1 MGNVAVADAA
11 GTVRALRAQLERI
24 EGRRLDTPVL
34 PVPPALA
41 ALLPGG
47 GLRPGASYSL
57 GRSTSLLFALLAR
70 PSREGSWCAAI
81 GMPHLGAEA
90 ARAAGV
96 DLERLVLVP
105 EPGERWLTVTATV
118 ADVLPVVA
126 VRPPARAKDADIARL
141 AARMREREAVLL
153 VQGPWP
159 QTEAM
164 IDVGDPSWSGLG
176 DGYGLLEGRELTVTV
191 TSRRFPMPRSG
202 RVLLPDAQGGL
213 AAEQAPASVPASA
226 QESAPLRAVG

>member
-1 MGNVAVADAA
+1 MGNVAVADVA
-11 GTVRALRAQLERI
+11 GTVDALRAQVERLQGRRI
-24 EGRRLDTPVL
+24 EGPVL
-34 PVPPALA
+34 PVPSALA
-41 ALLPGG
+41 NLLPGG

-57 GRSTSLLFALLAR
+57 GRSMSLLFALFAR
-70 PSREGSWCAAI
+70 PSQDGAWCAAV

-96 DLERLVLVP
+96 DLSRLVLIP
-105 EPGERWLTVTATV
+105 EPGERWLAVTAAI

-126 VRPPARAKDADIARL
+126 VRPPARAKDGDIARL

-164 IDVGDPSWSGLG
+164 IDIGDPSWTGLG
-176 DGYGLLEGRELTVTV
+176 DGWGLLEERELTVTV
-191 TSRRFPMPRSG
+191 TSRRHPAPRTG
-202 RVLLPDAQGGL
+202 RVLLPDARGGVS
-213 AAEQAPASVPASA
+213 AATVTVPAA
-226 QESAPLRAVG
+226 LPLRAVG